1 MSIDADSHRDTALVH
16 DAASLLLPEGA
27 ELCLHEDHSSNP
39 VGERLGRTTSNLVES
54 AHGLLKIRLN
64 IKSS

>member
-1 MSIDADSHRDTALVH
+1 MH

-27 ELCLHEDHSSNP
+27 ELCLHEDHSSNA

-54 AHGLLKIRLN
+54 AHGLLQIRLN